1 MEKKKVK
8 LTSFKVT
15 ATAKRMEEEIVRQLD
30 ISKASFH
37 RRMIDYYLGSNPN
50 VDDRLLIRNHS
61 CSDYIIKSE
70 KEQIYL
76 DQEREEK
83 LRELAKKLTQE
94 KKQDVTITILLF
106 QALVSY
112 LAVVYPV
119 VIGDEE
125 N

>member
-1 MEKKKVK
+1 M
-8 LTSFKVT
+8 
-15 ATAKRMEEEIVRQLD
+15 
-30 ISKASFH
+30 
-37 RRMIDYYLGSNPN
+37 
-50 VDDRLLIRNHS
+50 
-61 CSDYIIKSE
+61 
-70 KEQIYL
+70 
-76 DQEREEK
+76 EREEK

>member
-1 MEKKKVK
+1 M
-8 LTSFKVT
+8 
-15 ATAKRMEEEIVRQLD
+15 
-30 ISKASFH
+30 
-37 RRMIDYYLGSNPN
+37 
-50 VDDRLLIRNHS
+50 
-61 CSDYIIKSE
+61 YIIKSE